1 MTRAMAARLVRRNHG
16 KGHSYQLDGRK
27 VVGVTTATGKLPKDA
42 LIDWSAKTTANY
54 AVDHWDEL
62 AGMPLS
68 ERLSTLVRA
77 RFNVTKAAAL
87 RGTQIHALGDKVARG
102 IEVDAGEHQSEVE
115 AYARFLDRWDVTVH
129 ATETPCANTTHLY
142 AGTADAWATFGRG
155 ELAGLRVLLDIKT
168 GRGVYDDA
176 ALQLAAYR
184 YCDLWQPEGP
194 ESEEPLPPVD
204 AVVVAHVLP
213 DSVRLLPVNAGPEQ
227 FRQFLYL
234 LQTAHWLDANKEAP
248 PIGDALL
255 DPGVP
260 A

>member
-1 MTRAMAARLVRRNHG
+1 MTAALSARLVRRNHG
-16 KGHSYQLDGRK
+16 RGHSYHLDGRK

-42 LIDWSAKTTANY
+42 LIDWSAKTTAAY

-62 AGMPLS
+62 AAMAMS
-68 ERLSTLVRA
+68 ERLSVLTKA
-77 RFNVTKAAAL
+77 RFNVSKAAAL
-87 RGTQIHALGDKVARG
+87 RGTQIHALGDRVSRG
-102 IEVDAGEHQSEVE
+102 LDVDAGEHQAEVE

-155 ELAGLRVLLDIKT
+155 ELQGQRVLLDIKT
-168 GRGVYDDA
+168 GKGVYDDA

-184 YCDLWQPEGP
+184 YCDLWQPDGP
-194 ESEEPLPPVD
+194 DSEAAMPSVD
-204 AVVVAHVLP
+204 AVVVAHVLT
-213 DSVRLLPVNAGPEQ
+213 DSVRLLPVDAGPDQ

-234 LQTAHWLDANKEAP
+234 LQTAHWLDGNKEAP